1 MREVS
6 RAQRARLG
14 IFIAVSGAVLLSL
27 LLVMTGTKFLE
38 KRDKYTVRYRDVS
51 VSGLDV
57 GAAVKYHGVRVG
69 RVEKIQIDPRQVETV
84 EVLISLDHGTPIK
97 KDVQAVVS
105 AFSLTGIKI
114 IELNGGSTEAP
125 LLKPGSEIPT
135 GASSFELITG
145 KAEAVSEKLELV
157 LNNLARLTATENQ
170 ERLLKAVDNAAL
182 VLEDLHHTVADN
194 RDKIDRT
201 FTNFESASAGMVEL
215 AQSEAL
221 RRAFANLDT
230 TTAAIQAAQIGRAIT
245 DLQVALQQARTTFTH
260 IDLTLLKGRHDILTS
275 LEVMRESLDSFNE
288 FTRLIAE
295 DPSLLLRG
303 KRTEE
308 TGGR

>member
-1 MREVS
+1 VREVS